1 MKENVGHNVNGSKE
15 GRHFGNGGL
24 QYIFMVLKM
33 AISQCMLFMD
43 DIVSW
48 GVGSGN
54 KWKVRSME
62 INLGNT

>member
-15 GRHFGNGGL
+15 GRHIGNGGL

-33 AISQCMLFMD
+33 AIPQCMLFMD

-48 GVGSGN
+48 GGGSGN